1 MTKKEKEST
10 PEATSCFTYKVEML
24 VQILAKDEVTAADQL
39 EKQGGYVTSRTVS
52 LVDAVSL
59 YNGTAK

>member
-1 MTKKEKEST
+1 MTKKTEVK
-10 PEATSCFTYKVEML
+10 PEATSCYTYKVEML
-24 VQILAKDEVTAADQL
+24 VQILAKDETTAADQL

-59 YNGTAK
+59 YSGPTA

>member
-1 MTKKEKEST
+1 MTKKEEKAAT

-24 VQILAKDEVTAADQL
+24 VQILAKDEATAADQL

-59 YNGTAK
+59 YNGTK